1 VGGISLA
8 APHHPKHRPVDL
20 HGPAAPGALPR
31 LAERAARARI
41 GPRLSRY
48 RPLFDNLDG
57 LIEEL
62 LLHHEDQLSVM
73 QSAFDGD
80 PVIPFEV
87 ARCAV
92 PKDLSDHQSRFAV
105 AET

>member
-1 VGGISLA
+1 
-8 APHHPKHRPVDL
+8 
-20 HGPAAPGALPR
+20 
-31 LAERAARARI
+31 
-41 GPRLSRY
+41 
-48 RPLFDNLDG
+48 
-57 LIEEL
+57 
-62 LLHHEDQLSVM
+62 M

>member
-1 VGGISLA
+1 LLLHITPNLGLWTCTAPRPLERYLDSL
-8 APHHPKHRPVDL
+8 RGRRGLGLDL
-20 HGPAAPGALPR
+20 VF
-31 LAERAARARI
+31 
-41 GPRLSRY
+41 SRY